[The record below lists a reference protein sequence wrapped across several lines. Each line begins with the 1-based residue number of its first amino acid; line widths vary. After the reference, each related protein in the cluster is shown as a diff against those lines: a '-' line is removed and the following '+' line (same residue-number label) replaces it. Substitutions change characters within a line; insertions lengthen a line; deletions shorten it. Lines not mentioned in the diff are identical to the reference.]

1 MLASSWKFIVE
12 NWDCHKESIQFKFGG
27 FIILS
32 SSSWWWVGRHRYKF
46 WEEEVPEQ
54 NAFLPTK
61 PSCFWLVLRC
71 SFVYTCVNVE
81 KLFIIWFSYIT
92 LFLGHNWL
100 FMQCLQFLAKTYR
113 DADVESIGVHPLLGF
128 VSTNASSDWDLQWD
142 AMENSK
148 LLTTEMW
155 WIKVV
160 VYGNSLTYF

>member
-1 MLASSWKFIVE
+1 MLASSWEFIVE

-54 NAFLPTK
+54 NAFLPMK
-61 PSCFWLVLRC
+61 PSCFWLVLQVC
-71 SFVYTCVNVE
+71 SYTCVNVE

-100 FMQCLQFLAKTYR
+100 FMQCLQFLAKTFHTETLVWRALECILCWVLYQQMP
-113 DADVESIGVHPLLGF
+113 ALIGICNGM
-128 VSTNASSDWDLQWD
+128 QWKIQ
-142 AMENSK
+142 N
-148 LLTTEMW
+148 
-155 WIKVV
+155 
-160 VYGNSLTYF
+160 F